1 MGIRMNVETFINK
14 VGEIASDSE
23 FREELERGLKIQLTI
38 DKEHTDIVVL
48 KPTSTA
54 PEGSEQ

>member
-1 MGIRMNVETFINK
+1 MNVETFINK

-23 FREELERGLKIQLTI
+23 FREELERGLKIQFTI

-54 PEGSEQ
+54 PERSEQ

>member
-1 MGIRMNVETFINK
+1 MGIWMNVETFINK

-23 FREELERGLKIQLTI
+23 FREELERGLKIQFTI

-54 PEGSEQ
+54 PERSEQ